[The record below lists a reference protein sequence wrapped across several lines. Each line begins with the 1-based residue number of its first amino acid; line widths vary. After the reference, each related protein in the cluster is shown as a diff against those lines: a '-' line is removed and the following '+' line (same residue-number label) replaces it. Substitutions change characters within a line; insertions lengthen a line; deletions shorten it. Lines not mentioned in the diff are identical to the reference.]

1 MKTPK
6 TRFTL
11 KVRAGAR
18 KTEFAGKYG
27 DAWKLHVAA
36 PPVDGKAN
44 EAIVSFIAKLVGVRA
59 SCVHIVSGHT
69 SAMKII
75 EIDGIDNAQA
85 ERVILESNGL
95 SPDTGS
101 AAARKA

>member
-1 MKTPK
+1 MKA
-6 TRFTL
+6 RFTL

-27 DAWKLHVAA
+27 NAWKLHVAA

-44 EAIVSFIAKLVGVRA
+44 EAIVTFMAKLAGVRA
-59 SCVHIVSGHT
+59 SCVRIVSGHT

-75 EIDGIDNAQA
+75 EVDGVDSRHM

-101 AAARKA
+101 ASARKA

>member
-1 MKTPK
+1 MK

-11 KVRAGAR
+11 RVRAGAR
-18 KTEFAGKYG
+18 KTQFAGKHG

-44 EAIVSFIAKLVGVRA
+44 DAIVSFIAKLAGVRT
-59 SCVHIVSGHT
+59 SCVQIVSGHK
-69 SAMKII
+69 SQMKII
-75 EIDGIDNAQA
+75 EIDGVDGTQI
-85 ERVILESNGL
+85 ERAILESNGH

>member
-18 KTEFAGKYG
+18 QTAFAGKHG
-27 DAWKLHVAA
+27 DAWKLNIAA

-44 EAIVSFIAKLVGVRA
+44 EAIVSFFAKLFGVRVG
-59 SCVHIVSGHT
+59 CIRIVTGHT
-69 SAMKII
+69 GPLKII
-75 EIDGIDNAQA
+75 EIEGIESAQA

-101 AAARKA
+101 AAARKT

>member
-1 MKTPK
+1 MK

-11 KVRAGAR
+11 KVSAGAR
-18 KTEFAGKYG
+18 RTQFAGKHG
-27 DAWKLHVAA
+27 EAWKLQVAA

-44 EAIVSFIAKLVGVRA
+44 DAIVSFLAKLAGVRT
-59 SCVHIVSGHT
+59 SQVQIVSGHT
-69 SAMKII
+69 GPMKII
-75 EIDGIDNAQA
+75 EIAGIDAAQI

-95 SPDTGS
+95 NPDTGS